1 AGLSDLSIGADL
13 DKPAASA
20 AIVVGAHEVYMPLAG
35 MIDLDVERQRLQKE
49 IDAKRG
55 FLGGV
60 ERKLSNEQFVSRA
73 PEAVVDKER
82 QKAEDAKAEIAALE
96 ANLADLG

>member
-1 AGLSDLSIGADL
+1 
-13 DKPAASA
+13 
-20 AIVVGAHEVYMPLAG
+20 

-60 ERKLSNEQFVSRA
+60 EKKLRNEAFVTRA
-73 PEAVVDKER
+73 PEAVVQKER